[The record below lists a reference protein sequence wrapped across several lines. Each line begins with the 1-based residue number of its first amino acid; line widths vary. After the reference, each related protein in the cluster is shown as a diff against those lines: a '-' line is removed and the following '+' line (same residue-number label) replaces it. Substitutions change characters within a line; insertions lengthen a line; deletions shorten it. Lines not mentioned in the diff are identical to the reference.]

1 MQQDNYVKMIE
12 LIDLEIEDYRKVI
25 QDIDRAYHSAEIGY
39 YQSEEA
45 KKPYRVTFRD
55 FMGVCRCED
64 FETYEQARDF
74 ALGHVPYTIVD
85 THIELLNMW
94 KKEKEDKIFPYDVK
108 LKALYEV
115 RSIFVSRLDE
125 EHRRRYYYND

>member
-12 LIDLEIEDYRKVI
+12 LIDLEIEDYKKVI
-25 QDIDRAYHSAEIGY
+25 QDINNTYNSAEIGY

-45 KKPYRVTFRD
+45 KTPYRVTFRD

-85 THIELLNMW
+85 THIELLDMW
-94 KKEKEDKIFPYDVK
+94 KKEKEDISF
-108 LKALYEV
+108 L
-115 RSIFVSRLDE
+115 
-125 EHRRRYYYND
+125 

>member
-45 KKPYRVTFRD
+45 KTPYRVTFRD

-85 THIELLNMW
+85 THIELLDMW

-115 RSIFVSRLDE
+115 RSIFASRLDE
-125 EHRRRYYYND
+125 EHRKEIIFYR